1 MMTYKQALLLL
12 LQRPKRNARPMLL
25 SFTLTALGATAVVFG
40 LSHTAFE
47 MGVPWWVFEQQGLP
61 RELLWEI
68 MLFDFVG
75 ISILGFGIIVFLI
88 GLIKSHR
95 EALKVV
101 HLLQLKGRH
110 YPEISAE
117 QRLSRITIALTISLI
132 AITILALP
140 QIVVALGLFQT
151 ANSSLMLDDAFVPIW
166 VYIVQGVFSFV
177 GMYALLLLGVYFRL
191 VFSFSKKV

>member
-12 LQRPKRNARPMLL
+12 LQRPKRNGRAMLL
-25 SFTLTALGATAVVFG
+25 AFGFTALGAAAAIFG
-40 LSHTAFE
+40 FCHAAFE

-75 ISILGFGIIVFLI
+75 ISILGLGIIVFLI

-151 ANSSLMLDDAFVPIW
+151 ANSSLMLYDAFVPIW

>member
-12 LQRPKRNARPMLL
+12 LQRPKRNGRAMLL
-25 SFTLTALGATAVVFG
+25 AFGFTALGAAAAIFG
-40 LSHTAFE
+40 FCHAAFE

-68 MLFDFVG
+68 MLFDFMG

-117 QRLSRITIALTISLI
+117 QRLSRLTIAA
-132 AITILALP
+132 AIFLVVITVLALP
-140 QIVVALGLFQT
+140 QLVVALGLFQT

-166 VYIVQGVFSFV
+166 VYIVQALFSFV
-177 GMYALLLLGVYFRL
+177 GMYLLLMLGVYFRL
-191 VFSFSKKV
+191 VFSTKKK